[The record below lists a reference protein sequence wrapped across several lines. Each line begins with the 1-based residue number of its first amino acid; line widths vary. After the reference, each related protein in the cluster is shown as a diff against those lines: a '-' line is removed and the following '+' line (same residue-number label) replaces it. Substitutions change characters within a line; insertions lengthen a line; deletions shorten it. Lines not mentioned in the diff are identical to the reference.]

1 MPSRT
6 CSTVYSGLI
15 KADARAGLYNRS
27 VIDGGRQLRPRTNPK
42 RRAAKRP
49 RRTMVVAGMLLPPV
63 LLSALALTLRLGGIL
78 DDNTS
83 ILAVGVALLGMQLAS
98 LASKSSY

>member
-27 VIDGGRQLRPRTNPK
+27 VIDGGRQLRPRTDPK
-42 RRAAKRP
+42 RRTAKRP

-78 DDNTS
+78 DDN
-83 ILAVGVALLGMQLAS
+83 ILTVGVALLGGNLQV
-98 LASKSSY
+98 